1 MEAIERI
8 KLGVLTIFII
18 IIMFSLIIMNVE
30 GLDLL
35 NTIYF
40 SIVTI
45 STVGYG
51 DYTPKTEIGKIL
63 SSVFIVFGVSA
74 GLYTLGSLAEFF
86 IEGHFKKTRWMMK
99 MKNRIEKL
107 NDHYIIC
114 GYGRVGRVV
123 VNKLRK
129 EGVDFVVIDNN
140 PEILENELEKDQT
153 FNFIKGDA
161 TLDEVLIDA
170 GISKAKCLISTL
182 PTDSDNVY
190 IVLSAKRLNP
200 KLYVIAKADEI
211 VAMDK
216 LLMAGADKVVSPYII
231 GGLRLAELALK
242 PDILDFVSTFMSIA
256 KYEYNEDME
265 IRKIAI
271 PKDSNIAGKSL
282 SDTQI
287 RQKSGAT
294 IIGIKKGDNLVINPR
309 PDVVLNSNDEIYAFG
324 TGEQLDNLE
333 KLVLNDK

>member
-1 MEAIERI
+1 
-8 KLGVLTIFII
+8 
-18 IIMFSLIIMNVE
+18 MNIE

-35 NTIYF
+35 NSIYF

-63 SSVFIVFGVSA
+63 SSVFIIFGVST

-86 IEGHFKKTRWMMK
+86 IEGHFKKTRWMMR
-99 MKNRIEKL
+99 MKNRIGKL

-114 GYGRVGRVV
+114 GYGRIGKVV
-123 VNKLRK
+123 VDKLRK
-129 EGVDFVVIDNN
+129 EGVDFVVIDND
-140 PEILENELEKDQT
+140 PEILINELEKDQD

-161 TLDEVLIDA
+161 TVDETLINA
-170 GISKAKCLISTL
+170 GIDRAKCLISTL

-200 KLYVIAKADEI
+200 ELYIIAKADEI

-242 PDILDFVSTFMSIA
+242 PDILDFVSTFISIA

-265 IRKIAI
+265 IRKIVI
-271 PKDSNIAGKSL
+271 RENYNIVGKSL
-282 SDTQI
+282 SETQI

-294 IIGIKKGDNLVINPR
+294 IIGIKKGNNLIINPR
-309 PDVVLNSNDEIYAFG
+309 PDVIVNSNDEIYAFG
-324 TGEQLDNLE
+324 TREQLDNLE
-333 KLVLNDK
+333 NLISNDEID